1 VSTACLLPTVIVH
14 NQLLLF
20 FLLLFVS
27 SPPPPPL
34 PSIQTIVKV
43 YASWCKTCAVFDTR
57 YRKLASQLGDT
68 YNPADANTNTNTH
81 NIGRVRFAEMRY
93 DDPNNEEM
101 CRLLNATKLPYI
113 LIYKGSRGK
122 VSDFQCGPATF
133 QLLIDEIGKYA
144 NVDTNIVVGDGRT
157 ADDDDDDASTSSSTS
172 FGGEQ
177 EWSVVQQQ
185 KQQQRLE
192 QRSATYGGVG
202 SITNYQPP
210 NSSSSSSNME
220 RLKRKEEEIT
230 RLYTELTNLRRD
242 FDRVIVRM
250 KEEHLSETNKL
261 NEILRD
267 QTKQHEN
274 ERRSLLVKIDNLSRQ
289 MDDEDKATI
298 VSQQLQNEIQK
309 KEIEYAATVGNLNSR
324 ITELETN
331 LSKSTNELQ
340 YTITTNTNSQQQL
353 SNHIAALECRILDL
367 EKELIE
373 EKRAVVASTEE
384 ASRVLIQ
391 LERIKSS
398 EDQERKVLAS
408 RVVELEGEISNLE
421 NQLLFANSN
430 NNSNSVSSVMET
442 TQKDAELDMLKT
454 RVRDL
459 EHELEWQEKTSSM
472 NNDDLSVRGVNE
484 LRLENEQLTARITL
498 LEKDIVERDKV
509 IRTSN
514 KATDILL
521 DEMKA
526 QKHEYE
532 QELSRMSSLVN
543 DLENAIDIRVE
554 EMSILQE
561 RFIALEGLVEGMKQ
575 QRNVD
580 LDNAAANA
588 NAIQFARET
597 ERKSRSQQQ
606 QPQEQPG
613 RMGTST
619 FGQSQN
625 PFGALFGGIKDMTSF
640 GWASSEESLESY
652 EQLRDV
658 LSPDEVSQR
667 RDPSMP
673 RSGAGRVDNV
683 REAPGMSRGDAQP
696 FTYDSTRNPGT
707 AGRYDNIRDGAGSAS
722 SSSFGGA
729 NTPSPAVIQAATGL
743 PTPALAFERRLA
755 ENPIVP
761 AGAFGGSKPTSSFFS
776 KSGASVSV
784 PSDTPEYYQ
793 NVISNFNNNVP
804 APAMPPTSSFDQ
816 RPTAP
821 APRGGSATT
830 GMTENIYAGAGSA
843 STYPR
848 PAPAR
853 QETAPTAP
861 QPTPALAFER
871 RLAENPIVPSGAFG
885 GSKPTAHF
893 FSQKSAPASSSNE
906 RTGEDYS
913 SSSLSPYPP
922 LDDDQAKWQSL
933 DDFEKKRVAA
943 EAYNSFQKSLED
955 SRRSTQLKPKGGTS
969 TMGLGIGAS
978 GGSDRARKPIA
989 TAETK
994 NISQIELE
1002 RKKHQDMVKASV
1014 AANEKEMAMPSMTAV
1029 TLPKGTVQPRQ
1040 LNTQQIQASATQ
1052 ASARRLSLAERAAKA
1067 DQDRRDRE
1075 KRIKAKARQSQEVQN
1090 VLLTT
1095 KNREE
1100 IRNDDEF
1107 KRPEIDLTA
1116 ASSKAKSID
1125 VKRAEDVKKMED
1137 IRRAEELKHNAEA
1150 NLAAAARAKAEAV
1163 VVKPRSEIKSSV
1175 SIGVAVAAS
1184 ENSDEEM
1191 LVKLESSQAK
1201 ETIEAAL
1208 LGAMVVEDS
1217 MPLPESDNSEP
1228 QVKGNAIDRT
1238 AEKAKYLVRKALV
1251 AGGAAPKYDV
1261 VITKSSKNEI
1271 DMSKLLE
1278 GSGSLK
1284 DLLGRSPK
1292 RRRKGNE
1299 NY

>member
-1 VSTACLLPTVIVH
+1 M
-14 NQLLLF
+14 
-20 FLLLFVS
+20 
-27 SPPPPPL
+27 
-34 PSIQTIVKV
+34 

-68 YNPADANTNTNTH
+68 YNPTLSASTINTNIN
-81 NIGRVRFAEMRY
+81 GRVRFAEMRY

-144 NVDTNIVVGDGRT
+144 DVDNIGVGEGT
-157 ADDDDDDASTSSSTS
+157 AGTSSDDAANS
-172 FGGEQ
+172 GGEQ
-177 EWSVVQQQ
+177 EWSVAAVQQQ

-192 QRSATYGGVG
+192 QQSATYGGVG
-202 SITNYQPP
+202 SITNYQQQQQQPP
-210 NSSSSSSNME
+210 NLSSSSSSNME

-250 KEEHLSETNKL
+250 KEEHLSE
-261 NEILRD
+261 NEILRG
-267 QTKQHEN
+267 QTKEYDN

-289 MDDEDKATI
+289 MDDQGKVMI
-298 VSQQLQNEIQK
+298 VSQQLQNEMQK
-309 KEIEYAATVGNLNSR
+309 KEVEYTTTCSNLNSR
-324 ITELETN
+324 IIELETK
-331 LSKSTNELQ
+331 LSKSNHELQ
-340 YTITTNTNSQQQL
+340 YTTTTNTNNKQQL

-391 LERIKSS
+391 LQRIKSS
-398 EDQERKVLAS
+398 EDEERKVLAS
-408 RVVELEGEISNLE
+408 RVVELEGEISNME

-430 NNSNSVSSVMET
+430 SDSNAGSSIMET
-442 TQKDAELDMLKT
+442 TQKDAELDMLRT

-484 LRLENEQLTARITL
+484 LRLENEQLNARITS
-498 LEKDIVERDKV
+498 LEKAIVERDKV

-532 QELSRMSSLVN
+532 QELRRMSSLVN
-543 DLENAIDIRVE
+543 DLENAIDMRVE

-588 NAIQFARET
+588 IQFAHET
-597 ERKSRSQQQ
+597 ERKSRSKQQ

-613 RMGTST
+613 RMDTSS

-640 GWASSEESLESY
+640 GWASNEESVESY

-667 RDPSMP
+667 RDPTMP
-673 RSGAGRVDNV
+673 RLDTV
-683 REAPGMSRGDAQP
+683 REAPGTSRSDAQP
-696 FTYDSTRNPGT
+696 FTYDSTRNSGT
-707 AGRYDNIRDGAGSAS
+707 TGRYDNIRDGAGSAS

-729 NTPSPAVIQAATGL
+729 NTPSPAVIQAVTGL

-776 KSGASVSV
+776 KSGANVSV

-793 NVISNFNNNVP
+793 NIISNFNNNVP
-804 APAMPPTSSFDQ
+804 APIMPPTSSFDQ

-843 STYPR
+843 STYW

-893 FSQKSAPASSSNE
+893 FSQKSVPALSSNE
-906 RTGEDYS
+906 RAGMDYS
-913 SSSLSPYPP
+913 SSSQSPYPP
-922 LDDDQAKWQSL
+922 MDDDQAKWQSL
-933 DDFEKKRVAA
+933 DDSEKKRVAA

-969 TMGLGIGAS
+969 TMGLGIGARRGGGG

-1014 AANEKEMAMPSMTAV
+1014 AANEKEKAMPATS
-1029 TLPKGTVQPRQ
+1029 LLKGTVPPRQ
-1040 LNTQQIQASATQ
+1040 LNTKQIQASATQ
-1052 ASARRLSLAERAAKA
+1052 ASARRLSLAERAKQA

-1075 KRIKAKARQSQEVQN
+1075 KRIKAEARQSQEVQN
-1090 VLLTT
+1090 VVPSGGGQSRKKT
-1095 KNREE
+1095 
-1100 IRNDDEF
+1100 RNDDAF
-1107 KRPEIDLTA
+1107 KGHEIDLTA
-1116 ASSKAKSID
+1116 ATKAKSIENSI
-1125 VKRAEDVKKMED
+1125 RAEEVKMMED
-1137 IRRAEELKHNAEA
+1137 RRRAEELKRNAEA

-1163 VVKPRSEIKSSV
+1163 VTPRSEIKSSV
-1175 SIGVAVAAS
+1175 SIGVTVAAS
-1184 ENSDEEM
+1184 ENSDKEM
-1191 LVKLESSQAK
+1191 LVKLESSHAK

-1208 LGAMVVEDS
+1208 LGAMVVEDLL
-1217 MPLPESDNSEP
+1217 PLPESDNLKP
-1228 QVKGNAIDRT
+1228 QVKEKAIDCT

-1251 AGGAAPKYDV
+1251 ASGAAQKYDV
-1261 VITKSSKNEI
+1261 VITKSKNDI

-1278 GSGSLK
+1278 ESGSLK
-1284 DLLGRSPK
+1284 DLLGQSPK

>member
-1 VSTACLLPTVIVH
+1 MDAIQRYLINQSLNTAELNALRTI
-14 NQLLLF
+14 
-20 FLLLFVS
+20 
-27 SPPPPPL
+27 
-34 PSIQTIVKV
+34 IVKV

-68 YNPADANTNTNTH
+68 YNPADANTNTNT
-81 NIGRVRFAEMRY
+81 NIIGRVRFAEMRY

-144 NVDTNIVVGDGRT
+144 NVDTNIIVGDGRT
-157 ADDDDDDASTSSSTS
+157 TDDADDDASTSSSTS

-192 QRSATYGGVG
+192 QRSATTYGGVG
-202 SITNYQPP
+202 STTNYQPP

-267 QTKQHEN
+267 QTKQYEN

-289 MDDEDKATI
+289 IDDQDKAMI

-309 KEIEYAATVGNLNSR
+309 KEVEYAATVGNLNSR

-384 ASRVLIQ
+384 ASRVLVQ

-398 EDQERKVLAS
+398 EDEERKVLAS

-421 NQLLFANSN
+421 NQLLFADSN
-430 NNSNSVSSVMET
+430 NNINSVSSVMET

-472 NNDDLSVRGVNE
+472 NNDDLSVRGVSE

-498 LEKDIVERDKV
+498 LEKEIVGRDKV

-554 EMSILQE
+554 EMSLLQE

-613 RMGTST
+613 RMGTSS

-696 FTYDSTRNPGT
+696 FTYDSTRNSGT

-804 APAMPPTSSFDQ
+804 APAMPPTSLFDQ

-853 QETAPTAP
+853 QETAPIAP

-906 RTGEDYS
+906 RAGEDYS
-913 SSSLSPYPP
+913 SSSQSPYPP
-922 LDDDQAKWQSL
+922 MDDDQAKWQSL

-969 TMGLGIGAS
+969 TMGLGIGARTGGGG

-1075 KRIKAKARQSQEVQN
+1075 KRIKAEARQSQEVQN

-1095 KNREE
+1095 TNREE

-1116 ASSKAKSID
+1116 APSKAKSID

-1191 LVKLESSQAK
+1191 LVKMESSQGK

-1271 DMSKLLE
+1271 DMAKLLE

>member
-1 VSTACLLPTVIVH
+1 M
-14 NQLLLF
+14 
-20 FLLLFVS
+20 
-27 SPPPPPL
+27 
-34 PSIQTIVKV
+34 

-68 YNPADANTNTNTH
+68 YNPTTGSAASTNTNTNT
-81 NIGRVRFAEMRY
+81 NINSGRVRFAEMRY

-144 NVDTNIVVGDGRT
+144 DVNTNVDEAEEGAG
-157 ADDDDDDASTSSSTS
+157 DDAAAAFPSPSTS
-172 FGGEQ
+172 FGVEEQ
-177 EWSVVQQQ
+177 EWSVAVQEKARKQ
-185 KQQQRLE
+185 QQQRLE

-230 RLYTELTNLRRD
+230 RLYTELTNLRRN

-261 NEILRD
+261 NEELRD
-267 QTKQHEN
+267 QTKQYDN
-274 ERRSLLVKIDNLSRQ
+274 ERQSLLGKIENLSRQ
-289 MDDEDKATI
+289 MDDQDKAMI

-309 KEIEYAATVGNLNSR
+309 KEAEYTATVSNLNSR

-331 LSKSTNELQ
+331 LSKSNNELQ
-340 YTITTNTNSQQQL
+340 YTITTNTNNQQQL
-353 SNHIAALECRILDL
+353 SNHISALECRILDL

-398 EDQERKVLAS
+398 EDEERKVLAS
-408 RVVELEGEISNLE
+408 RVLELEGTISQLE
-421 NQLLFANSN
+421 NQLLYDNSN
-430 NNSNSVSSVMET
+430 KGSVSEEIQMQVENVRRE
-442 TQKDAELDMLKT
+442 KDAELDMLRT
-454 RVRDL
+454 RVTDL
-459 EHELEWQEKTSSM
+459 EQELEWNEKTSLM
-472 NNDDLSVRGVNE
+472 DDDNLSVRSVNE
-484 LRLENEQLTARITL
+484 LRKENEQLIARISL
-498 LEKDIVERDKV
+498 LEKEIGERDKV

-532 QELSRMSSLVN
+532 QELSRMSALVN
-543 DLENAIDIRVE
+543 DLENAIDMRVE

-561 RFIALEGLVEGMKQ
+561 RFIALEGLVEDMKQ

-597 ERKSRSQQQ
+597 ERKARSQQQ

-613 RMGTST
+613 RMGTSS

-640 GWASSEESLESY
+640 GWASSEESMESY

-696 FTYDSTRNPGT
+696 FTYDSTRNSGT

-722 SSSFGGA
+722 SFGGV
-729 NTPSPAVIQAATGL
+729 NTPSPAVIQATTGL

-761 AGAFGGSKPTSSFFS
+761 TGAFGGSKPTSSFFS
-776 KSGASVSV
+776 KSGASVVSA

-793 NVISNFNNNVP
+793 NVISNFNNNIP
-804 APAMPPTSSFDQ
+804 APAMPPAASFDQ

-821 APRGGSATT
+821 VPRVGSATT

-853 QETAPTAP
+853 QEAVPTAP
-861 QPTPALAFER
+861 LPTPALAFER

-893 FSQKSAPASSSNE
+893 FSQKSTLASSSNE
-906 RTGEDYS
+906 ERVGDYS
-913 SSSLSPYPP
+913 SSQSPYPP
-922 LDDDQAKWQSL
+922 MDDDQAKWQSL

-955 SRRSTQLKPKGGTS
+955 SRRSTQLKPKGGSS
-969 TMGLGIGAS
+969 TMGLGIGARTGGGV

-1014 AANEKEMAMPSMTAV
+1014 AANEKGMAMPSMTAA
-1029 TLPKGTVQPRQ
+1029 TSLPKGTVQPRQ

-1052 ASARRLSLAERAAKA
+1052 ASARRLSLAERAKQA

-1075 KRIKAKARQSQEVQN
+1075 KRIKAEARQSQEVLN
-1090 VLLTT
+1090 VVPSDGGES
-1095 KNREE
+1095 REE
-1100 IRNDDEF
+1100 IKKNDES
-1107 KRPEIDLTA
+1107 KRPEINLTA
-1116 ASSKAKSID
+1116 ATKAKSIED
-1125 VKRAEDVKKMED
+1125 AKRANDVKKLED
-1137 IRRAEELKHNAEA
+1137 DRRRAEELKRNAEA
-1150 NLAAAARAKAEAV
+1150 NLAAASRAKAEAA
-1163 VVKPRSEIKSSV
+1163 VKPRSELKSSV

-1184 ENSDEEM
+1184 ENVNEEM
-1191 LVKLESSQAK
+1191 FVRLESSQAK

-1217 MPLPESDNSEP
+1217 TPLPGGNSES
-1228 QVKGNAIDRT
+1228 QVKEKAIDRT

-1261 VITKSSKNEI
+1261 VITKNSKNDI

-1284 DLLGRSPK
+1284 DLLGQPPK

>member
-1 VSTACLLPTVIVH
+1 MIAILCLISPH
-14 NQLLLF
+14 SA
-20 FLLLFVS
+20 FLQNNKL
-27 SPPPPPL
+27 
-34 PSIQTIVKV
+34 IVKV

-68 YNPADANTNTNTH
+68 YYPTTLAASTTNTNI
-81 NIGRVRFAEMRY
+81 NNGRVRFAEMKY

-113 LIYKGSRGK
+113 LLYKGSRGK

-144 NVDTNIVVGDGRT
+144 DVDTVVVGEGT
-157 ADDDDDDASTSSSTS
+157 TGDDAEELGEAGSS
-172 FGGEQ
+172 FGAVEQ
-177 EWSVVQQQ
+177 EWSVAAVQQQ

-192 QRSATYGGVG
+192 QRSATFGEVG
-202 SITNYQPP
+202 SITNYQQQPP
-210 NSSSSSSNME
+210 NSSSLSSNME

-267 QTKQHEN
+267 QTKEYDN
-274 ERRSLLVKIDNLSRQ
+274 ERQSLLVKIDNLSRQ
-289 MDDEDKATI
+289 MDDQDKAMI
-298 VSQQLQNEIQK
+298 VSQQLQNEMQK
-309 KEIEYAATVGNLNSR
+309 KEVEYTTTCSNLNSR
-324 ITELETN
+324 ITELETK
-331 LSKSTNELQ
+331 LSKSNNELQ
-340 YTITTNTNSQQQL
+340 YTTTTNTNNQQQL

-367 EKELIE
+367 ETELIE

-398 EDQERKVLAS
+398 EDEERKVLAS
-408 RVVELEGEISNLE
+408 RVVELESEISNLE
-421 NQLLFANSN
+421 NQLLFT
-430 NNSNSVSSVMET
+430 NSNSYSNAGSSVMET
-442 TQKDAELDMLKT
+442 THKDAELDMLKT

-459 EHELEWQEKTSSM
+459 EHELEWQEKMSLI
-472 NNDDLSVRGVNE
+472 NNDNLSVCGVNE
-484 LRLENEQLTARITL
+484 LRLENEQLTARITS
-498 LEKDIVERDKV
+498 LEKEIVERDKV

-543 DLENAIDIRVE
+543 DLENAIDMRVE

-580 LDNAAANA
+580 LDIVAANA
-588 NAIQFARET
+588 NAKQFARET

-613 RMGTST
+613 RMGTS

-625 PFGALFGGIKDMTSF
+625 PFGTLFGGIKDMTSF
-640 GWASSEESLESY
+640 GWASSEESMESY

-667 RDPSMP
+667 REPSMP

-696 FTYDSTRNPGT
+696 FTYDSTHNSGT
-707 AGRYDNIRDGAGSAS
+707 AGRYDNIKDGAGSAS
-722 SSSFGGA
+722 FYSFGGA

-784 PSDTPEYYQ
+784 PLDTPEYYQ
-793 NVISNFNNNVP
+793 NVISKFNNNVP

-848 PAPAR
+848 PAPSR
-853 QETAPTAP
+853 QETAP

-893 FSQKSAPASSSNE
+893 FSQKSVSASSSNE
-906 RTGEDYS
+906 RAGEDYS
-913 SSSLSPYPP
+913 SSSQSPYPP
-922 LDDDQAKWQSL
+922 MDDDHAKWQSL

-969 TMGLGIGAS
+969 TMDLGIDSRTGGGG
-978 GGSDRARKPIA
+978 GGSDRARKPVA

-994 NISQIELE
+994 NMSQIKLE

-1014 AANEKEMAMPSMTAV
+1014 AANEKGMALPATS
-1029 TLPKGTVQPRQ
+1029 LPKGTVQPRQ

-1052 ASARRLSLAERAAKA
+1052 ASARRLSLAERAKQA

-1075 KRIKAKARQSQEVQN
+1075 KRIKAEARQSQEVQN
-1090 VLLTT
+1090 VVQSIGGESSEVI
-1095 KNREE
+1095 KN
-1100 IRNDDEF
+1100 NDAF
-1107 KRPEIDLTA
+1107 KGHEMDLTA
-1116 ASSKAKSID
+1116 AAKAKSIENA
-1125 VKRAEDVKKMED
+1125 KRAEEVKMVED
-1137 IRRAEELKHNAEA
+1137 RRRAEELKRNAEA

-1163 VVKPRSEIKSSV
+1163 VTPRSEIKSSV

-1201 ETIEAAL
+1201 ETFEAAL
-1208 LGAMVVEDS
+1208 LGAMVVDDL

-1228 QVKGNAIDRT
+1228 QVNEKAIDRT

-1251 AGGAAPKYDV
+1251 AGGAVPKYDV
-1261 VITKSSKNEI
+1261 VITKSSK
-1271 DMSKLLE
+1271 LLE
-1278 GSGSLK
+1278 GGSGSLK
-1284 DLLGRSPK
+1284 DLLGQSPK